1 MKNYD
6 TLSPSLNRTKSNIS
20 SLFIPKSNTF
30 SFVTF
35 ILFRNMPPE
44 RDISVLKLLGFETFV
59 NFWRASVS
67 VPENLVL
74 EKKTRFQK
82 TTLGIGFGQI
92 FGLVIQ
98 CIPLDHIWL
107 ADFPTVYFLQF
118 CHGRQQAVVTPWGWT
133 IFELLFLWDQT
144 TSNLLA
150 YNLQIP
156 YKYYHWDCSSRW
168 EIWRLGQDSQERHD
182 WHFNLTSQDTCEGQ
196 LSQFLRWL
204 FIGL

>member
-1 MKNYD
+1 M
-6 TLSPSLNRTKSNIS
+6 TPFLLLSIVQKAIYPHCSFQSPTPFLSLR
-20 SLFIPKSNTF
+20 
-30 SFVTF
+30 SFFLGICHQSVTF
-35 ILFRNMPPE
+35 RFW
-44 RDISVLKLLGFETFV
+44 
-59 NFWRASVS
+59 NFSVS
-67 VPENLVL
+67 RLL
-74 EKKTRFQK
+74 SIFGGLRFRFRRIWSWKKTRFQK

-98 CIPLDHIWL
+98 CIPLDHIRL

-168 EIWRLGQDSQERHD
+168 DIWQLGQDSQEWHA

>member
-74 EKKTRFQK
+74 EKNSVSENNSRYRFWSNFWSRHSVYSTRPYQTSRFPYCVFSSVLSWKTAGSGNSMGVNNFWASFSMRS
-82 TTLGIGFGQI
+82 
-92 FGLVIQ
+92 
-98 CIPLDHIWL
+98 D
-107 ADFPTVYFLQF
+107 
-118 CHGRQQAVVTPWGWT
+118 
-133 IFELLFLWDQT
+133 
-144 TSNLLA
+144 
-150 YNLQIP
+150 NLQLTCVKPPNSLQILP
-156 YKYYHWDCSSRW
+156 L
-168 EIWRLGQDSQERHD
+168 RL
-182 WHFNLTSQDTCEGQ
+182 FK
-196 LSQFLRWL
+196 
-204 FIGL
+204 